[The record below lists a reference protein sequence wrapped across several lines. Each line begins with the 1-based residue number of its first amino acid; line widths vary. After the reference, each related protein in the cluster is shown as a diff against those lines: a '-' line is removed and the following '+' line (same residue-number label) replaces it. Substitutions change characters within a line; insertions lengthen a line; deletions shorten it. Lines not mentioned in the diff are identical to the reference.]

1 LAKQDFD
8 QRIRETKEKAIRAN
22 IELATKTGNKLT
34 QSITENGDL
43 IGVKQMVDFESREV
57 SDAKKNEEI
66 YDILKKDAN
75 NKKK

>member
-1 LAKQDFD
+1 
-8 QRIRETKEKAIRAN
+8 
-22 IELATKTGNKLT
+22 
-34 QSITENGDL
+34 
-43 IGVKQMVDFESREV
+43 MVDFESREV